1 MHGAGARLHSSVT
14 VRSSGP
20 APGQS
25 SFVAMASSLESSAAS
40 SPSRSSHN
48 RGESSHPGPSLTDIL
63 LLVTSTIWGVNYTVV
78 KYGTGVMD
86 PLAYNGARVALAAV
100 VFGWIAWHRK
110 GPPVSRR
117 DMWTLLGLGVLGNG
131 LYQLLFAVGVA
142 HTRAGSAAIV
152 LASAPVFIAL
162 LGRFLGIERVGL
174 RGYGGVLLSIAGI
187 ALVMTGGAAGAA
199 DGSTLYGNLIV
210 LVGAF
215 CWALFTVLLEPFTHR
230 VSLVD
235 ISALTLVGGA
245 VPLVAF
251 SAPALLAT
259 RWATLRPQ
267 TWVAIAYSGIGSLV
281 IAYLFWY
288 RGVRVIGPTR
298 TAIYSNLQPV
308 IALLVSWMLLSEVPT
323 AWQGGGAATIIAGV
337 ILTRS

>member
-1 MHGAGARLHSSVT
+1 
-14 VRSSGP
+14 
-20 APGQS
+20 
-25 SFVAMASSLESSAAS
+25 MASSLESSATAS
-40 SPSRSSHN
+40 SPSRSSDSTADSP
-48 RGESSHPGPSLTDIL
+48 RPGASLTDLL

-100 VFGWIAWHRK
+100 VFGWIAWRRK

-117 DMWTLLGLGVLGNG
+117 DMWALLGLGVLGNG
-131 LYQLLFAVGVA
+131 VYQLLFAVGVA

-187 ALVMTGGAAGAA
+187 ALVMMGGAAQTAG
-199 DGSTLYGNLIV
+199 GSTLLGNLIV
-210 LVGAF
+210 LTGAF

-251 SAPALLAT
+251 SSPALLAT
-259 RWATLRPQ
+259 RWAAVRPL
-267 TWVAIAYSGIGSLV
+267 TWAAIAYSGIGSLV

-288 RGVRVIGPTR
+288 RGVRLIGPTR

-308 IALLVSWMLLSEVPT
+308 IALLVSWVLINEVPT
-323 AWQGGGAATIIAGV
+323 AWQGVGAATIIAGV

>member
-1 MHGAGARLHSSVT
+1 
-14 VRSSGP
+14 
-20 APGQS
+20 
-25 SFVAMASSLESSAAS
+25 MASSLESPAAAS
-40 SPSRSSHN
+40 SPPRSSDSLSDAT
-48 RGESSHPGPSLTDIL
+48 RPGPSITDVL
-63 LLVTSTIWGVNYTVV
+63 LLDTSIIWGVNYSVV

-100 VFGWIAWHRK
+100 VFGYIAWRRA

-117 DMWTLLGLGVLGNG
+117 DMWALLGLGVLGNG

-174 RGYGGVLLSIAGI
+174 RGYGGVLLSIVGI
-187 ALVMTGGAAGAA
+187 ALVILGGAAREAGGA
-199 DGSTLYGNLIV
+199 TLYGNLIV

-215 CWALFTVLLEPFTHR
+215 CWALFTVLLEPYTHR

-235 ISALTLVGGA
+235 ISALTLIGGA

-251 SAPALLAT
+251 SAPAMLAT
-259 RWATLRPQ
+259 RWAAVTPL
-267 TWVAIAYSGIGSLV
+267 TWLAIAYSGICSLV

-308 IALLVSWMLLSEVPT
+308 IALLVSWVLLSEIPT
-323 AWQGGGAATIIAGV
+323 AWQGVGAATIIAGV

>member
-1 MHGAGARLHSSVT
+1 
-14 VRSSGP
+14 
-20 APGQS
+20 
-25 SFVAMASSLESSAAS
+25 MASSVESPAAAS
-40 SPSRSSHN
+40 SPSHPSDTRSDSP
-48 RGESSHPGPSLTDIL
+48 SPGPSLTDLL
-63 LLVTSTIWGVNYTVV
+63 LLVTSIIWGVNYTVV

-100 VFGWIAWHRK
+100 VFAYIAWRRG
-110 GPPVSRR
+110 GPPVGRR
-117 DMWTLLGLGVLGNG
+117 DMWALLGLGVLGNG

-162 LGRFLGIERVGL
+162 LGRFLGVERVGL
-174 RGYGGVLLSIAGI
+174 RGYGGVLLSIVGI
-187 ALVMTGGAAGAA
+187 ALVIMGGAGRETGGA
-199 DGSTLYGNLIV
+199 TLYGNLIV
-210 LVGAF
+210 LAGAF

-235 ISALTLVGGA
+235 ISAFTLVGGA

-251 SAPALLAT
+251 STPAMLAT
-259 RWATLRPQ
+259 RWTTVKPL
-267 TWVAIAYSGIGSLV
+267 TWLAIAYSGIASLV

-308 IALLVSWMLLSEVPT
+308 IALLVSWMLLAEVPT
-323 AWQGGGAATIIAGV
+323 AWQGVGAATIIAGV

>member
-1 MHGAGARLHSSVT
+1 
-14 VRSSGP
+14 
-20 APGQS
+20 
-25 SFVAMASSLESSAAS
+25 MASSLESSAAAS
-40 SPSRSSHN
+40 SPPQSSQTNADTSR
-48 RGESSHPGPSLTDIL
+48 PGPSLTDL
-63 LLVTSTIWGVNYTVV
+63 LLLITSTIWGVNYTVV

-100 VFGWIAWHRK
+100 VFGWIAWRRA
-110 GPPVSRR
+110 GPSVSRR
-117 DMWTLLGLGVLGNG
+117 DMWILLGLGVLGNG
-131 LYQLLFAVGVA
+131 VYQLLFVVGVA

-174 RGYGGVLLSIAGI
+174 RGYGGVLLSILGI
-187 ALVMTGGAAGAA
+187 ALVIMGGAARPTG
-199 DGSTLYGNLIV
+199 DSTLYGNLIV
-210 LVGAF
+210 LAGAF

-235 ISALTLVGGA
+235 ISALTLIGGA
-245 VPLVAF
+245 IPLVAF
-251 SAPALLAT
+251 SAPAMLAT
-259 RWATLRPQ
+259 PWANVRPL
-267 TWVAIAYSGIGSLV
+267 TWAAIAYSGIGSLV

-288 RGVRVIGPTR
+288 RGVRLIGPTR

-308 IALLVSWMLLSEVPT
+308 IALLVSWALLSEVPT
-323 AWQGGGAATIIAGV
+323 AWQGVGAATIIAGV

>member
-1 MHGAGARLHSSVT
+1 
-14 VRSSGP
+14 
-20 APGQS
+20 
-25 SFVAMASSLESSAAS
+25 MASSLESPAAAS
-40 SPSRSSHN
+40 SPSHSTDTRSD
-48 RGESSHPGPSLTDIL
+48 SSRPGPSLTDLL

-86 PLAYNGARVALAAV
+86 PLAYNGARVALAAA
-100 VFGWIAWHRK
+100 VFAYIAWRRE

-131 LYQLLFAVGVA
+131 IYQLLFAVGVA

-174 RGYGGVLLSIAGI
+174 RGYGGVLLSILGI
-187 ALVMTGGAAGAA
+187 ALVIMGGAAREAGGA
-199 DGSTLYGNLIV
+199 TLYGNLIV
-210 LVGAF
+210 LAGAF

-245 VPLVAF
+245 VPLLAF
-251 SAPALLAT
+251 SAPAMLAT
-259 RWATLRPQ
+259 QWTTVRPL
-267 TWVAIAYSGIGSLV
+267 TWLAIAYSGVCSLV

-308 IALLVSWMLLSEVPT
+308 IALLVSWVALAEVPT
-323 AWQGGGAATIIAGV
+323 AWQGVGAATIIAGV

>member
-1 MHGAGARLHSSVT
+1 
-14 VRSSGP
+14 
-20 APGQS
+20 
-25 SFVAMASSLESSAAS
+25 MASPLETSAS
-40 SPSRSSHN
+40 TH
-48 RGESSHPGPSLTDIL
+48 RGAAARDATRPHTRPGASLTDLL
-63 LLVTSTIWGVNYTVV
+63 LLVTSIIWGVNYSVV

-86 PLAYNGARVALAAV
+86 PLAYNGARVALAAL
-100 VFGWIAWHRK
+100 VFSWIAWGRRA
-110 GPPVSRR
+110 GPSVSRR
-117 DMWTLLGLGVLGNG
+117 DMWTLLALGVLGNG
-131 LYQLLFAVGVA
+131 IYQLLFAVGVA

-187 ALVMTGGAAGAA
+187 ALVIMGGAAREGGDA
-199 DGSTLYGNLIV
+199 TLYGNLIV

-245 VPLVAF
+245 IPLLIV
-251 SAPALLAT
+251 SAPAMLAT
-259 RWATLRPQ
+259 RWTSVSPL
-267 TWVAIAYSGIGSLV
+267 TWAAIAYSGIGSLV

-323 AWQGGGAATIIAGV
+323 AWQGVGAATIIAGV

>member
-1 MHGAGARLHSSVT
+1 
-14 VRSSGP
+14 
-20 APGQS
+20 
-25 SFVAMASSLESSAAS
+25 MASSLDTHTGAAS
-40 SPSRSSHN
+40 ARPRSPDARSDSSR
-48 RGESSHPGPSLTDIL
+48 PGPWLTDL
-63 LLVTSTIWGVNYTVV
+63 LLLITSTIWGVNYTVV

-100 VFGWIAWHRK
+100 VFGWIAWRRE

-117 DMWTLLGLGVLGNG
+117 DMWALLGLGVLGNG

-152 LASAPVFIAL
+152 LAAAPVFIAL
-162 LGRFLGIERVGL
+162 MGRFLGIERVGL
-174 RGYGGVLLSIAGI
+174 RGYGGVLLSIVGI
-187 ALVMTGGAAGAA
+187 AIVIMGGAARQTG
-199 DGSTLYGNLIV
+199 DSTLYGNLIV
-210 LVGAF
+210 LAGAF
-215 CWALFTVLLEPFTHR
+215 CWALFNVLLVPFTHR
-230 VSLVD
+230 VSLVN

-251 SAPALLAT
+251 SAPAILAT
-259 RWATLRPQ
+259 NWTSVRPLTWA
-267 TWVAIAYSGIGSLV
+267 AIAYSGIASLV

-308 IALLVSWMLLSEVPT
+308 IALLVSWVLLREIPT
-323 AWQGGGAATIIAGV
+323 EWQGVGAATIIAGV

>member
-1 MHGAGARLHSSVT
+1 
-14 VRSSGP
+14 
-20 APGQS
+20 
-25 SFVAMASSLESSAAS
+25 MASSLESPAAESPPSHSSATNADS
-40 SPSRSSHN
+40 LRQ
-48 RGESSHPGPSLTDIL
+48 GASLTDL
-63 LLVTSTIWGVNYTVV
+63 LLLITSTIWGVNYTVV

-86 PLAYNGARVALAAV
+86 PLAYNGARVALAAL
-100 VFGWIAWHRK
+100 VFGWIAWRRE

-117 DMWTLLGLGVLGNG
+117 DMWALLGLGVLGNG
-131 LYQLLFAVGVA
+131 VYQLLFAVGVA

-174 RGYGGVLLSIAGI
+174 RGYGGVLISIAGI
-187 ALVMTGGAAGAA
+187 ALVMLGGAARPA
-199 DGSTLYGNLIV
+199 DGSTLFGNIIV

-215 CWALFTVLLEPFTHR
+215 CWALFNVLLEPFTHR

-245 VPLVAF
+245 VPLVVF
-251 SAPALLAT
+251 SSPALLAT
-259 RWATLRPQ
+259 RWAAVTPR
-267 TWVAIAYSGIGSLV
+267 TWAAIAYSGIGSLV

-308 IALLVSWMLLSEVPT
+308 IALLVSWVVLSEVPT
-323 AWQGGGAATIIAGV
+323 AWQGVGAATIIAGV

>member
-1 MHGAGARLHSSVT
+1 
-14 VRSSGP
+14 
-20 APGQS
+20 
-25 SFVAMASSLESSAAS
+25 MASSLETRTSASAQS
-40 SPSRSSHN
+40 RPADSRRSPGS
-48 RGESSHPGPSLTDIL
+48 PGASLTDLL
-63 LLVTSTIWGVNYTVV
+63 LLVTSSIWGVNYTVV

-86 PLAYNGARVALAAV
+86 PLAFNGARVALAAI
-100 VFGWIAWHRK
+100 VFGWIAWRRE
-110 GPPVSRR
+110 GPPIARR
-117 DMWTLLGLGVLGNG
+117 DTWSLLGLGVLGNG
-131 LYQLLFAVGVA
+131 LYQLLFAEGVA

-152 LASAPVFIAL
+152 LAAAPVFIAL
-162 LGRFLGIERVGL
+162 LGRFLGIERVGA
-174 RGYGGVLLSIAGI
+174 RGYGGVLLSIIGI
-187 ALVMTGGAAGAA
+187 ALVIMGGASRG
-199 DGSTLYGNLIV
+199 GGESTLYGNLIV

-245 VPLVAF
+245 IPLVAV
-251 SAPALLAT
+251 SAPAMLAT
-259 RWATLRPQ
+259 SWTSVRPLAWA
-267 TWVAIAYSGIGSLV
+267 AIAYSGVASLV

-308 IALLVSWMLLSEVPT
+308 IALLVSWVLLSEAPT
-323 AWQGGGAATIIAGV
+323 AWQGVGAATIIAGV

>member
-1 MHGAGARLHSSVT
+1 
-14 VRSSGP
+14 
-20 APGQS
+20 
-25 SFVAMASSLESSAAS
+25 MASPVKASAPS
-40 SPSRSSHN
+40 SPDVAL
-48 RGESSHPGPSLTDIL
+48 RGSARPGPSLTDFL
-63 LLVTSTIWGVNYTVV
+63 LLITSVLWGVNYSVV
-78 KYGTGVMD
+78 KYGTSVMD
-86 PLAYNGARVALAAV
+86 PLAYNGVRVALAAL
-100 VFGWIAWHRK
+100 VFGWIAWRRA

-117 DMWTLLGLGVLGNG
+117 DMWMLLALGVLGNG
-131 LYQLLFAVGVA
+131 VYQLLFAVGVA
-142 HTRAGSAAIV
+142 HTKAGSAAIV

-162 LGRFLGIERVGL
+162 LGRVFGIERIGL

-187 ALVMTGGAAGAA
+187 ALVILGGAAARSGDA
-199 DGSTLYGNLIV
+199 TWLGNLIV
-210 LVGAF
+210 LAGAF
-215 CWALFTVLLEPFTHR
+215 CWAIFTVLLEPYTHR

-245 VPLVAF
+245 VPLLIV
-251 SAPALLAT
+251 SAPAMIAT
-259 RWATLRPQ
+259 RWSSVRPL
-267 TWVAIAYSGIGSLV
+267 TWAAIAYSGIGSLV

-323 AWQGGGAATIIAGV
+323 AWQGVGAVTIIAGV